1 MLVCRA
7 PGKQIWFPIYLG
19 SAGKA
24 AGSKATLRSSFER
37 YLHADN
43 GQYAGTIGDASEPAK
58 FCAVVD
64 AMSRGFSL
72 QFR

>member
-1 MLVCRA
+1 M
-7 PGKQIWFPIYLG
+7 G

-24 AGSKATLRSSFER
+24 AGSKATLRSSFEHH
-37 YLHADN
+37 LHAD
-43 GQYAGTIGDASEPAK
+43 GSQYAGTIGDVSEPAK

-64 AMSRGFSL
+64 AMSRGFSV